1 MEPAIAGIPTIFGP
15 NYKKFKEA
23 IEIVGLHAG
32 HSIKKRLDFKNL
44 ITSYFCDEKKLITAG
59 KAATEIVIAHSG
71 ASKKIVDQILLNK
84 NKII

>member
-1 MEPAIAGIPTIFGP
+1 M
-15 NYKKFKEA
+15 
-23 IEIVGLHAG
+23 
-32 HSIKKRLDFKNL
+32 DFKNL

-59 KAATEIVIAHSG
+59 KAATKIVIAHSG